1 MMLSRVADSLYW
13 MSRYLERAEHIARL
27 MSVQY
32 SALLD
37 HEPQE
42 NDPSWA
48 RVLAS
53 LRAAP
58 PGGNDQIYQ
67 VRGSLAYRIT
77 GALTFDLHQSPSIA
91 NALFSARENARQ
103 VREQTSTE
111 MWEQL
116 NRLYLALR
124 STSLES
130 MWRTQSTDFYVDVI
144 NGLHQFHGITDSTMS
159 NGEGWHFIQLGRYM
173 ERAQLVASLL
183 AFHFGGIPGTKTG
196 AAETPFEW
204 YNLLKMCTAFE
215 AYCKVYT
222 ADIRPSRIAEFLV
235 FDSEF
240 PRSIRFAV
248 DMVQAELQK
257 VAPESNVHRNGR
269 AERIA
274 GRLRAYL
281 DYGQV
286 EEIMNDSIQ
295 AHFADIQRQCA
306 EIHDAVFETYIA
318 YPVDA
323 HIA

>member
-53 LRAAP
+53 LRAAQ
-58 PGGNDQIYQ
+58 PGGGYRIG
-67 VRGSLAYRIT
+67 GSLAYRIT
-77 GALTFDLHQSPSIA
+77 GALTFDLHRPPSLA
-91 NALFSARENARQ
+91 NALHSARENARQ

-116 NRLYLALR
+116 NRLYLVLR

-130 MWRTQSTDFYVDVI
+130 MWRSQSSDFYIDVI
-144 NGLHQFHGITDSTMS
+144 NGLHQFNGITNSTMS
-159 NGEGWHFIQLGRYM
+159 HGEGWHFIQLGRYM

-183 AFHFGGIPGTKTG
+183 AFHFGGVPGTGTK

-204 YNLLKMCTAFE
+204 FNLLKMCTAFE

-222 ADIRPSRIAEFLV
+222 ADIRPSRVAEFLV

-240 PRSIRFAV
+240 PRSIRYSV
-248 DMVQAELQK
+248 DMMQAELQK
-257 VAPESNVHRNGR
+257 VAPESNVRRDGR

-295 AHFADIQRQCA
+295 AHFTDIQRQCA

>member
-13 MSRYLERAEHIARL
+13 MSRYLGAEHIARL

-37 HEPQE
+37 HEPQD

-53 LRAAP
+53 LRATP
-58 PGGNDQIYQ
+58 PGTGEKTYR
-67 VRGSLAYRIT
+67 VSRSLAYRII
-77 GALTFDLHQSPSIA
+77 GSLTFDRRQAPSIA
-91 NALFSARENARQ
+91 NALYSARENARQ
-103 VREQTSTE
+103 VCEQTSTE

-124 STSLES
+124 STSLETV
-130 MWRTQSTDFYVDVI
+130 WHTQSTDFYVDLI

-173 ERAQLVASLL
+173 ERAQLVSSLL

-196 AAETPFEW
+196 PADTPFEW

-222 ADIRPSRIAEFLV
+222 ADIQPSRVAEFLV
-235 FDSEF
+235 FYSEF

-257 VAPESNVHRNGR
+257 VAPEGNFHRNGR

-295 AHFADIQRQCA
+295 VQFADIQRQCA
-306 EIHDAVFETYIA
+306 EIHDAVFETYIS